1 MAGQSTPSSKE
12 ATATHRFAPV
22 PPGDRALAAL
32 LVLVAAFVLWAF
44 WGLMPDF
51 PRITRGTLYVFLL
64 AGACLAGALA
74 ALRHTPHQA
83 EVEVTRDG
91 IYLRASGGAPI
102 AAITLGWAD
111 IERITFRTMNNSR
124 HVFLVFTCGPG
135 SPRPGRE
142 LALHGRGLS
151 VPLSEVMAAIAA
163 EAEADGAVGPRPR
176 HIGSWF
182 NGLTW
187 RLEPADHPPAG
198 GA

>member
-12 ATATHRFAPV
+12 ASETHRFAPV

-83 EVEVTRDG
+83 EVAVTRDG

-142 LALHGRGLS
+142 LAC
-151 VPLSEVMAAIAA
+151 MAAACRCRCPRSWRPSPQRPRPGA
-163 EAEADGAVGPRPR
+163 GTSSARGPVTSAVG
-176 HIGSWF
+176 S
-182 NGLTW
+182 T
-187 RLEPADHPPAG
+187 A
-198 GA
+198 